1 MEEDTLSL
9 DNLPLCFDA
18 RFWLGSGI
26 MLLGLTEEGEV
37 RSSARAGGAAPSL
50 GVHALPLAMRANR
63 EFASSAVMAGLPP
76 ARDDPNPNHP
86 IVSAEH
92 DADVNLGLR
101 GFRFGCAGCQ

>member
-1 MEEDTLSL
+1 
-9 DNLPLCFDA
+9 
-18 RFWLGSGI
+18 
-26 MLLGLTEEGEV
+26 MLLELTDGGEV

-86 IVSAEH
+86 ILSAEH
-92 DADVNLGLR
+92 DVDDSFGLLANFRVRLHRMYVTKVEGPDTVNVREFLVSTST
-101 GFRFGCAGCQ
+101 